1 MNDYHEKFSTTGR
14 LSVTS
19 KTPDEADSA
28 HLRNEV
34 STIMMS
40 VMPRVNIGAPQV
52 LLILHRPVVY
62 LYALSSGT

>member
-19 KTPDEADSA
+19 NTPDEADSA

-34 STIMMS
+34 NTLMMS
-40 VMPRVNIGAPQV
+40 IIPIVNNEAPF
-52 LLILHRPVVY
+52 
-62 LYALSSGT
+62 

>member
-34 STIMMS
+34 NTIMMS
-40 VMPRVNIGAPQV
+40 VILRVNNGA
-52 LLILHRPVVY
+52 L
-62 LYALSSGT
+62 